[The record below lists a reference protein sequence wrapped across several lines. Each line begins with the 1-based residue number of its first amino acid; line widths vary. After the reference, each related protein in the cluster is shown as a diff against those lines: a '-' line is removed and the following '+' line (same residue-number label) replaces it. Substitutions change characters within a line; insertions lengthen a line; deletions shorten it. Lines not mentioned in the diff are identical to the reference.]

1 MAKESRDSLD
11 SRRIGRA
18 PGKPGVQIG
27 SGGLKSADRLQG
39 GAGPASWAECAEVWA
54 ALLGWAEPEGVGPR
68 KGVLGREHWRAG
80 PNLRAKRVARS
91 GLYLRRGGT
100 SRIFSAGL
108 SRASWAES
116 ARLDLQKP
124 KRWAEPVRRR
134 TSEKTKIGG
143 EEGSDGRERRFP
155 PLGAAT
161 TVQEGA
167 GDDGER
173 CLGYVVLERGVAR
186 LGSVGI
192 ERSFDFFLARK
203 LGVQIGLGGLN
214 SADRL
219 RGGAGPASSAERA
232 EVWAALMG
240 WAERAGVGSRKDALG
255 QENGRAGP
263 GAGAGPNLRAKRVAR
278 SGLNSRRGGTG
289 RIVSAGLGRA
299 SWAESAGLDLHKPKR
314 WVEPV
319 RRRMPE
325 KTKMGGEEGSDG

>member
-1 MAKESRDSLD
+1 MSSPSLSQDDIVSTRISSHRGTRARAYATRLGSVHIPGDAQRTHVRMSRYLPFYDPKVE
-11 SRRIGRA
+11 GRQ
-18 PGKPGVQIG
+18 VTRIG

-192 ERSFDFFLARK
+192 ERSFDFFLARFSSFPARDFPSSIV
-203 LGVQIGLGGLN
+203 GN
-214 SADRL
+214 
-219 RGGAGPASSAERA
+219 RG
-232 EVWAALMG
+232 
-240 WAERAGVGSRKDALG
+240 
-255 QENGRAGP
+255 N
-263 GAGAGPNLRAKRVAR
+263 
-278 SGLNSRRGGTG
+278 
-289 RIVSAGLGRA
+289 
-299 SWAESAGLDLHKPKR
+299 
-314 WVEPV
+314 
-319 RRRMPE
+319 
-325 KTKMGGEEGSDG
+325 